1 MKIAVVLGLIAGTV
15 FGASSLGSVSSM
27 GPVEVSG
34 TALAASMVSSW
45 PLVGG
50 DVIATNNS
58 PAVVFI
64 TGKGRVT
71 LDVKTRVRV
80 ARQGDQVS
88 VQLLNGGLT
97 YDLVPGSDVLF
108 FNGARSI
115 APGIQR
121 QGSIATTSAQ
131 DVLPKFSTVMSTR
144 PTPSI
149 IGP

>member
-1 MKIAVVLGLIAGTV
+1 MKIILVLGLIAGTV

-34 TALAASMVSSW
+34 TPLAASMVSSW

-50 DVIATNNS
+50 DVIATSKS

-71 LDVKTRVRV
+71 LDVNTRVRV
-80 ARQGDQVS
+80 ARQGDQIS
-88 VQLLNGGLT
+88 VQLLSGGLT
-97 YDLVPGSDVLF
+97 YDLVPGSNVLF
-108 FNGARSI
+108 FNGERSI
-115 APGIQR
+115 APGVQR
-121 QGSIATTSAQ
+121 QGSMATTIAQ
-131 DVLPKFSTVMSTR
+131 NVLPKFSRVMASQ
-144 PTPSI
+144 PTPSD